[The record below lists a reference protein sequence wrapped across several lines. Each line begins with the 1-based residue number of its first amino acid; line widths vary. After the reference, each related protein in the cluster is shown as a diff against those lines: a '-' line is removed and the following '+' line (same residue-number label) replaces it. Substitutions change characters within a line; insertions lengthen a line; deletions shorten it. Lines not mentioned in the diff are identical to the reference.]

1 MRKLLITLL
10 AATALLVAALPGA
23 AQDDVS
29 DTGFD
34 TLLAAIE
41 AAGLSET
48 IANDGPFTV
57 FAPTNAAF
65 AAALEALGLTAE
77 ELLADTDTLTSI
89 LTYHVVAGE
98 VMAADVLAL
107 VEEAEDGVAEVPTLN
122 GASLSISVVDG
133 GVVINDTANVILT
146 DVEAANG
153 VIHAIDA
160 VLLPPSD
167 EEAAEITE
175 EPIAEATEEPI
186 AEATEEPIAEAT
198 EEPIA
203 EATEEAAEMTTT
215 TVVDLAIADENF
227 SILVDAVVAA
237 ELVDA
242 LSAEGPFTVFAPTN
256 DAFGVALDGLGLTAE
271 ELLADTETLTSIL
284 TYHVVPGNVLAAD
297 VVALI
302 EESEDGVAMVE
313 TLNGA
318 SISISLD
325 GGGNVVINESAV
337 VTATD
342 LEADNGVIH
351 VIDAVLLPP
360 SDEEAAADM
369 EMTEE
374 PAAEEAAE
382 TSEEMGSLVDVAMSD
397 ENFSTL
403 VDAVVAAE
411 LAETLSTDGPF
422 TVFAPTNDAFATALD
437 DLGLTAEE
445 LLVDTETL
453 TSILTYHVVPGSIL
467 AADVVALIEGS
478 EDGTVSVET
487 VNGAS
492 ISIALNDEGN
502 VVIDDVAVVT
512 TTDLEASNGVIH
524 VIDAV
529 LLPPP
534 AE

>member
-1 MRKLLITLL
+1 
-10 AATALLVAALPGA
+10 
-23 AQDDVS
+23 
-29 DTGFD
+29 
-34 TLLAAIE
+34 
-41 AAGLSET
+41 
-48 IANDGPFTV
+48 
-57 FAPTNAAF
+57 
-65 AAALEALGLTAE
+65 
-77 ELLADTDTLTSI
+77 
-89 LTYHVVAGE
+89 
-98 VMAADVLAL
+98 
-107 VEEAEDGVAEVPTLN
+107 
-122 GASLSISVVDG
+122 
-133 GVVINDTANVILT
+133 
-146 DVEAANG
+146 
-153 VIHAIDA
+153 
-160 VLLPPSD
+160 
-167 EEAAEITE
+167 
-175 EPIAEATEEPI
+175 
-186 AEATEEPIAEAT
+186 
-198 EEPIA
+198 
-203 EATEEAAEMTTT
+203 MTTT

-445 LLVDTETL
+445 LLADTETL